1 MCYRVTCCSWKNK
14 ERSAGIF
21 GSLCVFMYHMRRLPF
36 HDDAQCTMVQRKKT
50 LRMQVLEKPKSSFCL
65 DGCDMKWLICS
76 REILQKNNIKPFV
89 SADTIRD
96 LLIQNRGKFRN
107 IITVPLNCGK
117 RFVLKPLETIYHR
130 FSNPANDRYAWV
142 AAEDV
147 KVIIL
152 QEFYKIEQ

>member
-1 MCYRVTCCSWKNK
+1 MHDGPKEENIKN
-14 ERSAGIF
+14 AG
-21 GSLCVFMYHMRRLPF
+21 V
-36 HDDAQCTMVQRKKT
+36 RKTKI
-50 LRMQVLEKPKSSFCL
+50 KFFL
-65 DGCDMKWLICS
+65 DGCDMKWHICS